1 MSSDK
6 RSFGCVEYALIVAI
20 CAMIGMILYAT
31 LEHTPHETPHKIAPS
46 KIGHK
51 MGSVKG
57 ATMGST
63 LGAAITKSA
72 ITTVKPTHQ
81 SIHYLPIHLHKA
93 IRTIRIIPEGQEA
106 D

>member
-1 MSSDK
+1 M
-6 RSFGCVEYALIVAI
+6 
-20 CAMIGMILYAT
+20 YAT
-31 LEHTPHETPHKIAPS
+31 FERTSHNTPSSHTEEKTNSH
-46 KIGHK
+46 IGHK

-93 IRTIRIIPEGQEA
+93 IRTIRIIPEGQETG
-106 D
+106 